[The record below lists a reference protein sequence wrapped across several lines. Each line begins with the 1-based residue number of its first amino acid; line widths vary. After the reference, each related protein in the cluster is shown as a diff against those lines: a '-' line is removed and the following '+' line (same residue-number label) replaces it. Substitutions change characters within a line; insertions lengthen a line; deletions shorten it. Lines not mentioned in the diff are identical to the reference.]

1 LIIVK
6 EVDGYKKQ
14 VKINVSVQIKLVQIF
29 LVIVLMGLCV
39 GNQILNNVY
48 VIQKFNIL
56 ILNQCYQMWII
67 VNWIKE
73 MLLYFNNVH
82 LKN

>member
-14 VKINVSVQIKLVQIF
+14 VKINVSVQIKLVQMI

-67 VNWIKE
+67 VN
-73 MLLYFNNVH
+73 
-82 LKN
+82 

>member
-1 LIIVK
+1 MIIVK

-14 VKINVSVQIKLVQIF
+14 VKINVSVQIKLVQMI

>member
-14 VKINVSVQIKLVQIF
+14 VKINVSVQIKLVQMI

>member
-1 LIIVK
+1 MIIVK

-14 VKINVSVQIKLVQIF
+14 VKINVSVQIKLVQMI

-67 VNWIKE
+67 VN
-73 MLLYFNNVH
+73 
-82 LKN
+82 